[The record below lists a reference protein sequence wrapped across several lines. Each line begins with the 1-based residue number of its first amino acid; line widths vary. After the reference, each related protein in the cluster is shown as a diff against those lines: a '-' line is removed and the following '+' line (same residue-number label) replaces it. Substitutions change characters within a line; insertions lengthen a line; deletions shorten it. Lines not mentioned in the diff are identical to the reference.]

1 MLLAFNL
8 FGQPVK
14 NVYYVSS
21 SVGDDANDGS
31 IEKPFRTVNNPK
43 IPHKD
48 VIIRLKCGDVF
59 FESLSGYTGVVIESY
74 GRGERP
80 VLCGFK
86 VLENPSAWVQ
96 AGENLWKLDMF
107 RDDCFSGF
115 NDDIEHLNDIGCIYM
130 PDSNRMFG
138 HIVQHRKD
146 LKASG
151 DIFLT
156 DKFKQD
162 DMDPETFRY
171 VTLYYDGNPAELGKM
186 CFSVCSHGISGLDS
200 CEVKNITVRGFS
212 KHGISGINNSLIENC
227 TVDVIGGSVQMNTPN
242 WVRYGNGIE
251 FWISAS
257 PLGNTVVRNCV
268 ISRTYDCG
276 STIQGSSVDKRDPEN
291 ILFEDNMFLFCRQAF
306 EHFLNSSNRTPLYAN
321 CGFTDNICFRMG
333 ENMFSSPEGRDA
345 AVLSYEHGIKNIA
358 VKGNIFYGSSY
369 YCSRLKPV
377 GMTGNK
383 VYIYPGQY
391 LNHCH
396 YVNGYDSIYVE
407 DEKSIEKYRQWSMDD
422 SDIRIL
428 ERGSKKDRRIGKSVA
443 RKIYRKADSLQR
455 ELLKDYL

>member
-115 NDDIEHLNDIGCIYM
+115 NDDI
-130 PDSNRMFG
+130 
-138 HIVQHRKD
+138 
-146 LKASG
+146 
-151 DIFLT
+151 
-156 DKFKQD
+156 
-162 DMDPETFRY
+162 DPETFRY

-227 TVDVIGGSVQMNTPN
+227 TVDVIGGSIQFDTPR
-242 WVRYGNGIE
+242 WTRYGNGIQ
-251 FWISAS
+251 FWVKSLFAKNSIIQ
-257 PLGNTVVRNCV
+257 NCV

-276 STIQGSSVDKRDPEN
+276 STIQGSPVDVSNPEN
-291 ILFEDNMFLFCRQAF
+291 ICFRKNMYFFCRQAF
-306 EHFLNSSNRTPLYAN
+306 EHFLNSSNTKPCYEN

-345 AVLSYEHGIKNIA
+345 AVLSYENRAVIIA
-358 VKGNIFYGSSY
+358 AG
-369 YCSRLKPV
+369 
-377 GMTGNK
+377 
-383 VYIYPGQY
+383 
-391 LNHCH
+391 
-396 YVNGYDSIYVE
+396 
-407 DEKSIEKYRQWSMDD
+407 
-422 SDIRIL
+422 
-428 ERGSKKDRRIGKSVA
+428 
-443 RKIYRKADSLQR
+443 
-455 ELLKDYL
+455 